1 MNDWKETRTEDEI
14 IALTWRHFLEY
25 PDQPE
30 WLVRF
35 PMVKACLRAM
45 DMMSEFN
52 QQELGG
58 QELTRWA
65 VTGASKRGWTSWLT
79 AAVDPE
85 RVKMVSPIVLD
96 LINLQEN
103 FKYVYPRHRTP
114 ISPSL
119 QKNAELITEK

>member
-1 MNDWKETRTEDEI
+1 MNIKQIPNQRLVFLNDWKETRTEDEI

-52 QQELGG
+52 QEKLGG

-103 FKYVYPRHRTP
+103 FK
-114 ISPSL
+114 
-119 QKNAELITEK
+119 